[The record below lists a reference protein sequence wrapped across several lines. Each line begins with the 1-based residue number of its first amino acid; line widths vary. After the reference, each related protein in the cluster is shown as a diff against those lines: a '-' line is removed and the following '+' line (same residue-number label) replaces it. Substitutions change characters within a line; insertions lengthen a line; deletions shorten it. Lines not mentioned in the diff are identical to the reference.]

1 VNYLSPADLPIS
13 VPKRV
18 LAKSSGYTI
27 LKPIAPAV
35 PPDIKFPIKYL
46 NF

>member
-35 PPDIKFPIKYL
+35 PLIKYKKTSRY
-46 NF
+46 